1 MMRQSNWQSKSVDV
15 LPSKPRCAGRQM
27 HRNNVE
33 ADSQFHYWKFA
44 LYNVFVDN
52 IVEEL
57 EDRFIFPKPTL
68 TAQLS
73 IPTNLH
79 NMAAD
84 DQLIIKH
91 TCEPDINGDTFYMEC
106 RRWKA
111 RWSGE
116 QNPQAH

>member
-1 MMRQSNWQSKSVDV
+1 
-15 LPSKPRCAGRQM
+15 M

-57 EDRFIFPKPTL
+57 EDRFIFPKPNF

-73 IPTNLH
+73 ISTNLH
-79 NMAAD
+79 KMAA

-91 TCEPDINGDTFYMEC
+91 
-106 RRWKA
+106 
-111 RWSGE
+111 
-116 QNPQAH
+116 